1 MYLNNI
7 IEIIIISHFPFQV
20 SVTSPMQRQSPAKAV
35 AKAKTL
41 FSKEGSTVR
50 CKLIRKPNDGQNVTV
65 VVY

>member
-1 MYLNNI
+1 M
-7 IEIIIISHFPFQV
+7 IIIISPFSFQV

-50 CKLIRKPNDGQNVTV
+50 CKLIRKPNVTV